1 MKTIVIK
8 ILKTI
13 LPLAFGSYV
22 MYSIFAKMGKT
33 EKEIF
38 YQAIEKADYTW
49 IVISVILSFLAFASR
64 AYRWKYML
72 EPIGYK
78 TSFWNRYHSMMI
90 GYILNLTIPRSGE
103 AARSAMLY
111 RSEGVPFTKS
121 FGTIIAERA
130 VDFVMLLLVAG
141 LTALLGMDN
150 FFKIFHEISI
160 KFGGKP
166 TTDSHAFPWKIVVYC
181 VLGIGFVGLLTLM
194 KFKPLLRQKVIGFVK
209 DVFEGVLSI
218 FKTKN
223 PSGYILHT
231 LFIWIAYIVYFGV
244 TFLSLE
250 ETKDFP
256 ISGILLG
263 FIAGS
268 LGIIFTN
275 GGLGVFPLLVG
286 LVVNL
291 ILHDKIPN
299 ALAIGNALGMLI
311 WASQTLSLIIL
322 GLISFI
328 FLPKNFAKEDVKN

>member
-1 MKTIVIK
+1 MKTILIK
-8 ILKTI
+8 ILKTV
-13 LPLAFGSYV
+13 LPLAFGCYV

-38 YQAIEKADYTW
+38 YQAIDKADYKW
-49 IVISVILSFLAFASR
+49 IILSMLLSILAFASR

-72 EPIGYK
+72 EPLGYK

-90 GYILNLTIPRSGE
+90 GYIINLTIPRAGE
-103 AARSAMLY
+103 ASRSAMLY

-150 FFKIFHEISI
+150 FFRIFHEISV
-160 KFGGKP
+160 KFGGKQTNDP
-166 TTDSHAFPWKIVVYC
+166 NAFPWKLIIYGIIAAG
-181 VLGIGFVGLLTLM
+181 GIGLLVVM
-194 KFKPLLRQKVIGFVK
+194 KYKPALRQKVVGFIK
-209 DVFEGVLSI
+209 DIFEGLLSI

-223 PSGYILHT
+223 PSGYLFHT
-231 LFIWIAYIVYFGV
+231 LFIWVSYIGYFGIA
-244 TFLSLE
+244 FFALE

-256 ISGILLG
+256 FSGILLG

-275 GGLGVFPLLVG
+275 GGLGVFPLLIAMVVQ
-286 LVVNL
+286 LVL
-291 ILHDKIPN
+291 QDKLPN
-299 ALAIGNALGMLI
+299 ALAIGNALGMII
-311 WASQTLSLIIL
+311 WASQTLMLVLL
-322 GLISFI
+322 GLLSFI
-328 FLPKNFAKEDVKN
+328 FLPKNFSKEDVKN

>member
-1 MKTIVIK
+1 MKTILIK
-8 ILKTI
+8 ILKLV
-13 LPLAFGSYV
+13 LPLAFGSFV

-38 YQAIEKADYTW
+38 YQAIDKADYTW
-49 IVISVILSFLAFASR
+49 IVFSVILSFLAFASR

-141 LTALLGMDN
+141 LTAFLGMDN
-150 FFKIFHEISI
+150 FFQIFHEISV

-166 TTDSHAFPWKIVVYC
+166 TADANAFPWKLIIYG
-181 VLGIGFVGLLTLM
+181 LIGIGLIGLLALM
-194 KFKPLLRQKVIGFVK
+194 KFKPAIRQKVIGFVK
-209 DVFEGVLSI
+209 DVFEGLLSI

-223 PSGYILHT
+223 PTGYILHT
-231 LFIWIAYIVYFGV
+231 LFIWVAYIAYFGIA
-244 TFLSLE
+244 FFSLE

-256 ISGILLG
+256 FSGILLG

-275 GGLGVFPLLVG
+275 GGLGVFPLLIG
-286 LVVNL
+286 LVVEL

-299 ALAIGNALGMLI
+299 ALAIGNALGMII
-311 WASQTLSLIIL
+311 WASQTISLVIL

-328 FLPKNFAKEDVKN
+328 FLPKNYAKEDVKN

>member
-1 MKTIVIK
+1 MKTILIK
-8 ILKTI
+8 ILKI
-13 LPLAFGSYV
+13 VLPLAFGSFV
-22 MYSIFAKMGKT
+22 MYSIFAKMGTT

-38 YQAIEKADYTW
+38 YQAIDKADYTW
-49 IVISVILSFLAFASR
+49 IILSVILSFFAFVSR

-72 EPIGYK
+72 EPIGYN

-150 FFKIFHEISI
+150 FFKIFHEISL

-166 TTDSHAFPWKIVVYC
+166 STDPNAFPWKMVIYGII
-181 VLGIGFVGLLTLM
+181 GIGCIGLLALM
-194 KFKPLLRQKVIGFVK
+194 RFKPTLRQKVIGFAK
-209 DVFEGVLSI
+209 DIFEGLLSI

-223 PSGYILHT
+223 PTGYILHT
-231 LFIWIAYIVYFGV
+231 LFIWVAYIAYFGIA
-244 TFLSLE
+244 FFSLE

-256 ISGILLG
+256 FSGILLG

-275 GGLGVFPLLVG
+275 GGLGVFPLLIG
-286 LVVNL
+286 LVVEL

-299 ALAIGNALGMLI
+299 ALAIGNALGMII
-311 WASQTLSLIIL
+311 WASQTISLVIL

-328 FLPKNFAKEDVKN
+328 FLPKNYTKEDVKN

>member
-1 MKTIVIK
+1 MKTILIK
-8 ILKTI
+8 ILKTV
-13 LPLAFGSYV
+13 LPLAFGCYV

-38 YQAIEKADYTW
+38 YQAIDKADYKW
-49 IVISVILSFLAFASR
+49 IILSMLLSILAFASR

-72 EPIGYK
+72 EPLGYK

-90 GYILNLTIPRSGE
+90 GYIINLTIPRAGE
-103 AARSAMLY
+103 ASRSAMLY

-150 FFKIFHEISI
+150 FFRIFHEISV
-160 KFGGKP
+160 KFGGKQTNDP
-166 TTDSHAFPWKIVVYC
+166 NAFPWKLIIYGIIA
-181 VLGIGFVGLLTLM
+181 LGGLGLLVIM
-194 KFKPLLRQKVIGFVK
+194 KYKPALRQKIVGFIK
-209 DVFEGVLSI
+209 DIFEGLLSI

-223 PSGYILHT
+223 PSGYLFHT
-231 LFIWIAYIVYFGV
+231 LFIWVFYIGYFGIA
-244 TFLSLE
+244 FFALE

-256 ISGILLG
+256 FSGILLG

-275 GGLGVFPLLVG
+275 GGLGVFPLLIAMVVQ
-286 LVVNL
+286 LVL
-291 ILHDKIPN
+291 QDTLPN
-299 ALAIGNALGMLI
+299 ALAIGNALGMII
-311 WASQTLSLIIL
+311 WASQTLMLVLL
-322 GLISFI
+322 GLLSFI
-328 FLPKNFAKEDVKN
+328 FLPKNFSKEDVKN

>member
-1 MKTIVIK
+1 MKTILIK
-8 ILKTI
+8 ILKLV
-13 LPLAFGSYV
+13 LPLAFGSFV
-22 MYSIFAKMGKT
+22 MYSIFAKMGKP

-38 YQAIEKADYTW
+38 YQAIDKADYTW
-49 IVISVILSFLAFASR
+49 IIFSVILSFLAFASR

-141 LTALLGMDN
+141 LTAFLGMDN
-150 FFKIFHEISI
+150 FFQIFHEISL

-166 TTDSHAFPWKIVVYC
+166 TTAPNAFPWKLIIYG
-181 VLGIGFVGLLTLM
+181 LIGIGFIGLLALM
-194 KFKPLLRQKVIGFVK
+194 KFKPVLRQKVIGFVK
-209 DVFEGVLSI
+209 DVFEGLLSI

-223 PSGYILHT
+223 PTGYILHT
-231 LFIWIAYIVYFGV
+231 LFIWVAYIAYFGIA
-244 TFLSLE
+244 FFSLE

-256 ISGILLG
+256 FSGILLG

-275 GGLGVFPLLVG
+275 GGLGVFPLLIG
-286 LVVNL
+286 LVVEL
-291 ILHDKIPN
+291 ILHDKNPN
-299 ALAIGNALGMLI
+299 ALAIGNALGMII
-311 WASQTLSLIIL
+311 WASQTILLVIL

-328 FLPKNFAKEDVKN
+328 FLPKNYTKEDVKN

>member
-1 MKTIVIK
+1 MKSILIK
-8 ILKTI
+8 VLKTI
-13 LPLAFGSYV
+13 LPLAFGCYV
-22 MYSIFAKMGKT
+22 MYSIFTKMGEN

-38 YQAIEKADYTW
+38 YQAIDKADYRW
-49 IVISVILSFLAFASR
+49 IILSILLSFFAFASR

-78 TSFWNRYHSMMI
+78 TTFWNRYHSLMI
-90 GYILNLTIPRSGE
+90 GYSLNLTIPRSGE

-130 VDFVMLLLVAG
+130 VDFVMLLIVAG

-150 FFKIFHEISI
+150 FFKIFHEISV

-166 TTDSHAFPWKIVVYC
+166 STDPNAFPWKTLIYSII
-181 VLGIGFVGLLTLM
+181 GIGFVGLLILL
-194 KFKPLLRQKVIGFVK
+194 KFKPALRNKLIGFVK
-209 DVFEGVLSI
+209 DIFEGLLSI

-223 PSGYILHT
+223 PSGYLLHT
-231 LFIWIAYIVYFGV
+231 LFIWVTYIAYFGV
-244 TFLSLE
+244 AFFSLE

-256 ISGILLG
+256 LSGILLG

-275 GGLGVFPLLVG
+275 GGLGVFPLLIG
-286 LVVNL
+286 LVVKL
-291 ILHDKIPN
+291 ILQDKTPN
-299 ALAIGNALGMLI
+299 ALAIGNALGMII
-311 WASQTLSLIIL
+311 WASQTILLVLL
-322 GLISFI
+322 GLLSFI
-328 FLPKNFAKEDVKN
+328 FLPKNFTKEDVKN

>member
-1 MKTIVIK
+1 MKTILIK
-8 ILKTI
+8 ILKTV
-13 LPLAFGSYV
+13 LPLTFGCYV

-38 YQAIEKADYTW
+38 YQAIDKADYKW
-49 IVISVILSFLAFASR
+49 IILSIILSILAFASR

-72 EPIGYK
+72 EPLGYK

-90 GYILNLTIPRSGE
+90 GYIINLTIPRAGE
-103 AARSAMLY
+103 ASRSAMLY

-150 FFKIFHEISI
+150 FFRIFHEISV
-160 KFGGKP
+160 KFGGKQTNDP
-166 TTDSHAFPWKIVVYC
+166 NAFPWKLIIYGIIAAG
-181 VLGIGFVGLLTLM
+181 GIGLLVVM
-194 KFKPLLRQKVIGFVK
+194 KYKPALRQKVVGFIK
-209 DVFEGVLSI
+209 DIFEGLLSI

-223 PSGYILHT
+223 PSGYLFHT
-231 LFIWIAYIVYFGV
+231 LFIWVSYIGYFGIA
-244 TFLSLE
+244 FFALE

-256 ISGILLG
+256 FSGILLG

-275 GGLGVFPLLVG
+275 GGLGVFPLLIAMVVQ
-286 LVVNL
+286 LVL
-291 ILHDKIPN
+291 QDKLPN
-299 ALAIGNALGMLI
+299 ALAIGNALGMII
-311 WASQTLSLIIL
+311 WASQTLMLVLL
-322 GLISFI
+322 GLLSFI
-328 FLPKNFAKEDVKN
+328 FLPKNFSKEDVKN